1 MTDWFTLYKTCNT
14 TSNEQHL
21 SNPTCNTQNDNK
33 NSQTPLLSN
42 TFAVP
47 SYQHASYRSRAG
59 GQHKLVCCEHK
70 PKGVA
75 NARER
80 CWWVLISVTNVILH
94 GIQENRGHVDELIRE
109 VQKLPG
115 LTNLRWATPSFEQHF
130 FSANRSVAQKRCYCI
145 YKINS
150 RDITETRNFLVIC

>member
-1 MTDWFTLYKTCNT
+1 MTDWFSLYKTYKA

-21 SNPTCNTQNDNK
+21 SNPTCNTQNENK

-47 SYQHASYRSRAG
+47 SYQHASNRSRAG

-75 NARER
+75 NAQRE
-80 CWWVLISVTNVILH
+80 VLLDAHKCDDVILH

-109 VQKLPG
+109 VQKLLG
-115 LTNLRWATPSFEQHF
+115 LTNLR
-130 FSANRSVAQKRCYCI
+130 
-145 YKINS
+145 
-150 RDITETRNFLVIC
+150 

>member
-1 MTDWFTLYKTCNT
+1 MGLFAADPPTHLYANTVTSLLGEPPISNTLSSTTLFSMTDWFSLYKTYKA

-21 SNPTCNTQNDNK
+21 SNPTCNTQNENK

-75 NARER
+75 NA
-80 CWWVLISVTNVILH
+80 
-94 GIQENRGHVDELIRE
+94 QRE
-109 VQKLPG
+109 VLLDAHKCDKC
-115 LTNLRWATPSFEQHF
+115 NFAW
-130 FSANRSVAQKRCYCI
+130 N
-145 YKINS
+145 
-150 RDITETRNFLVIC
+150 TRK